1 MEPSAVSAEKPRAKG
16 VYWSKRMKPLGIA
29 LVCIAVL
36 YGLDAYWFD
45 GLYFTAASHLLSQIF
60 GSFR

>member
-1 MEPSAVSAEKPRAKG
+1 
-16 VYWSKRMKPLGIA
+16 MKPLGTA
-29 LVCIAVL
+29 LVCIVVL

-45 GLYFTAASHLLSQIF
+45 GRYFTAASHLLSQII

>member
-1 MEPSAVSAEKPRAKG
+1 
-16 VYWSKRMKPLGIA
+16 MKPLGTA
-29 LVCIAVL
+29 LVCIVAL

-45 GLYFTAASHLLSQIF
+45 GHYFTAASHLLSQII